1 MALILLNS
9 FELVNIYSALLNL
22 FSNLHKKNG
31 CLYAFL
37 HISFFTVQK
46 LTSFLIHIKINA

>member
-22 FSNLHKKNG
+22 FLVIYAKKNG

-37 HISFFTVQK
+37 HISFFYSSEVDFFFN
-46 LTSFLIHIKINA
+46 SY

>member
-22 FSNLHKKNG
+22 FLVIYTKKNG
-31 CLYAFL
+31 CFYAFL
-37 HISFFTVQK
+37 HISFFYSSEVDFFFN
-46 LTSFLIHIKINA
+46 SY